1 MKISH
6 KKTSLFIY
14 FALLMKEGDKARE
27 DYLKFLSSGSSK
39 YPVELLE
46 IAGVNMRES
55 APIQTLIDR
64 FSELVNE
71 FEDEFLT
78 C

>member
-1 MKISH
+1 
-6 KKTSLFIY
+6 
-14 FALLMKEGDKARE
+14 MKEGDKARE